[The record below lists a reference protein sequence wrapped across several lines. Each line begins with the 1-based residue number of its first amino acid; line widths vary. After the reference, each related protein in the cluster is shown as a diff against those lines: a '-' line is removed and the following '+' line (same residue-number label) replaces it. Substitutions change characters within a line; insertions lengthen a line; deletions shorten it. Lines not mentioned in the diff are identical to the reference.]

1 MKITVLIEN
10 QGPDELQ
17 TEHGLAFYIEYD
29 GRKYLLDAGSTARFM
44 ENAKSLRVDLKEV
57 DEAVLSHA
65 HYDHSGGFDTLLK
78 YNTKTGLYLRAGTKE
93 NCYSMAGKGE
103 EYIGI
108 PRGFLKEW
116 SSRIHYIGGDYCLA
130 KGVYL
135 IPHKIR
141 CEERTQKAGMFI
153 KTSKGSQPDT
163 FAHEQTM
170 VFQTLK
176 GLVLLNSC
184 SHTGIDT
191 IVREIKE
198 TFPDQE
204 IYAVIG
210 GFHLMR
216 HTPDQLAYTEGEV
229 QKLAQMLLDEGIE
242 HIYTG
247 HCTGTKGY
255 EIMRKTLG
263 ERIEYMETGKVIEL

>member
-10 QGPDELQ
+10 QGPDELK
-17 TEHGLAFYIEYD
+17 TEHGLSIYIEYD
-29 GRKYLLDAGSTARFM
+29 GRKYLLDSGCTDAFMQNAR
-44 ENAKSLRVDLKEV
+44 KLDVDLKDV

-65 HYDHSGGFDTLLK
+65 HYDHSGGFEELLK
-78 YNTKTGLYLRAGTKE
+78 YNTKAGLYLRAGTKE
-93 NCYSMAGKGE
+93 NCYSTAGKGE

-108 PRGFLKEW
+108 PRGFLKRW
-116 SSRIHYIGGDYCLA
+116 SGRIHYVGGDYCLA

-135 IPHKIR
+135 IPHKISS
-141 CEERTQKAGMFI
+141 EARTQKAGMFV
-153 KTSKGSQPDT
+153 KTSKGDRPDT

-176 GLVLLNSC
+176 GLVFINSC

-191 IVREIKE
+191 IIREIKE

-204 IYAVIG
+204 IYAVLG

-216 HTPDQLAYTEGEV
+216 NKPDQLAYTEGEV
-229 QKLAQMLLDEGIE
+229 QNLAQTLLDEGIE

-263 ERIEYMETGKVIEL
+263 ERLEYLATGKTIEF

>member
-1 MKITVLIEN
+1 MKIIVLIEN
-10 QGPDELQ
+10 QGPDQLE

-29 GRKYLLDAGSTARFM
+29 GRKYLLDSGSTDKFM
-44 ENAKSLRVDLKEV
+44 ENAKRLNVDLKEV

-65 HYDHSGGFDTLLK
+65 HYDHCGGFDGLLTLNPK
-78 YNTKTGLYLRAGTKE
+78 TKLYLRAGTKE
-93 NCYSMAGKGE
+93 NCYGMAAKGA

-108 PRGFLKEW
+108 PRGFLKRW
-116 SSRIHYIGGDYCLA
+116 SGRIHYIGGDYSLG
-130 KGVYL
+130 KGIFL
-135 IPHKIR
+135 IPHKIGS
-141 CEERTQKAGMFI
+141 EARTKKSGMFI
-153 KTSKGSQPDT
+153 KTSKGDRPDT

-176 GLVLLNSC
+176 GLVLINSC

-191 IVREIKE
+191 IIKEVKE
-198 TFPDQE
+198 TFPDQQ
-204 IYAVIG
+204 IHAVLG

-229 QKLAQMLLDEGIE
+229 QDLAQFLLEEEIA

-247 HCTGTKGY
+247 HCTGRKGY
-255 EIMRKTLG
+255 EILKKTLG
-263 ERIEYMETGKVIEL
+263 ERLEYLETGRIIEF